1 MVKDSSL
8 TNSSDHFLP
17 TPPPYTCCLAARLDI
32 NKIIRIKKKSRL
44 VKNGTMLT
52 IVFKNMRRTQ
62 WYQVLYHA
70 VP

>member
-8 TNSSDHFLP
+8 ANSSDHFLP
-17 TPPPYTCCLAARLDI
+17 TRPPHTCCLTARLDI
-32 NKIIRIKKKSRL
+32 NKIFKIKKGKP

-52 IVFKNMRRTQ
+52 IVLRNMTRTQ
-62 WYQVLYHA
+62 SYEVLYHA